1 MLRQSSDNNSQQRQQ
16 ELGHL
21 SRRLQS
27 RIGELDLICE
37 QLGKRKDKVRGQLKS
52 PLVSVLEGGKG
63 LKRSFAKVVG
73 QEKMRVAERDLLSS
87 CLQAVRSTVQYQQSQ
102 RDTIKRMQGEIR
114 RLKQQA
120 MMHRDIS

>member
-87 CLQAVRSTVQYQQSQ
+87 CLQAVHAFVKGERGGMQKKLGN
-102 RDTIKRMQGEIR
+102 TIEFSNIFFRPNP
-114 RLKQQA
+114 
-120 MMHRDIS
+120 